1 MCAFFICILY
11 LSKNIKNYSLKP
23 SYVLPHLVVYRSF
36 PGKFLIMFAR
46 KKKNGQSKGELC
58 TISLTPRVALVP
70 GWCFASGR
78 PEQPQGLWMR
88 VCSVKGRWALGGAS
102 SPRRQD

>member
-1 MCAFFICILY
+1 MCAFFICVLY

-58 TISLTPRVALVP
+58 TVSLTHVALVP
-70 GWCFASGR
+70 GWCFASGPAR
-78 PEQPQGLWMR
+78 AALRAVDEGVLSEGPLGPG
-88 VCSVKGRWALGGAS
+88 GR
-102 SPRRQD
+102 Q

>member
-46 KKKNGQSKGELC
+46 KKKEWSKQRRTLHY
-58 TISLTPRVALVP
+58 LPDTPCGLGSWMVFCIRAARAAPRAVDEGVLSEGPLGP
-70 GWCFASGR
+70 GGR
-78 PEQPQGLWMR
+78 Q
-88 VCSVKGRWALGGAS
+88 
-102 SPRRQD
+102 